1 MLDETLLTDGRSMK
15 LTVNTLTDLS
25 ANVNLV
31 PGGWSRQA
39 ITVPLV
45 QGMGFVTAIYYGA
58 TPYIES
64 GVYIER
70 IIPFKS
76 PKPGVSKYKL
86 QLKNG
91 KYWLLYA
98 VANNGSGLA
107 LKLTSPS
114 RLQAA
119 GSFSGIIQIARSPGN
134 LKENENTYEKC
145 AGAYATG
152 ATVSGSVDGSYGAYS
167 LSFEKAG
174 NGSPLMM
181 FALPHH
187 VQSMDATTA
196 AGKTNIRLQTTT
208 KGVATG
214 IIGDYWRM
222 VEPDLPNDIGFAPW
236 SPTAGSTKFIPDAAK
251 RAINNVALL
260 ELSQDMEAQT
270 NLDSMYFSGKALSK
284 FATAIYAVHD
294 LAGKP
299 SLAEVGL
306 TKLKKAFSR
315 FAKNTQKFPLTYESA
330 WGGVVS
336 TATYVTGD
344 AGADF
349 GNTYYNDHQ

>member
-1 MLDETLLTDGRSMK
+1 MK
-15 LTVNTLTDLS
+15 LTMDALTDLS

-31 PGGWSRQA
+31 PGGWSSQA

-58 TPYIES
+58 TPHIDS

-76 PKPGVSKYKL
+76 PKRGVSKYKV
-86 QLKNG
+86 QLKDG
-91 KYWLLYA
+91 QYWLLYA
-98 VANNGSGLA
+98 VANNGTGLA
-107 LKLTSPS
+107 LDLASPTKLK
-114 RLQAA
+114 AA
-119 GSFSGIIQIARSPGN
+119 GSFSGIIQIAKSPGN
-134 LKENENTYEKC
+134 LKENEVTYEKC
-145 AGAYATG
+145 AGTYATG
-152 ATVSGSVDGSYGAYS
+152 ALISGSVDGTYGAYS
-167 LSFEKAG
+167 LSFRKAG
-174 NGSPLMM
+174 NGSPLIM

-187 VQSMDATTA
+187 VESMDARTA
-196 AGKTNIRLQTTT
+196 GGKTGIKLQTTT
-208 KGVATG
+208 KGLATAV
-214 IIGDYWRM
+214 IGDYWRL
-222 VEPDLPNDIGFAPW
+222 EESDLPNDIGFAPW
-236 SPTAGSTKFIPDAAK
+236 SPITGSTTFIPNAAK
-251 RAINNVALL
+251 RAIDNVALL
-260 ELSQDMEAQT
+260 ELSQDIDAQT

-299 SLAEVGL
+299 ALAKVAL

-315 FAKNTQKFPLTYESA
+315 FATNTQKFPLTYESA

-336 TATYVTGD
+336 TASYVTGD
-344 AGADF
+344 VGADF

>member
-1 MLDETLLTDGRSMK
+1 MD
-15 LTVNTLTDLS
+15 TLTDLS

-31 PGGWSRQA
+31 PGGWSSHA

-58 TPYIES
+58 TPYIDS
-64 GVYIER
+64 GVYIEK

-86 QLKNG
+86 ELKNG

-98 VANNGSGLA
+98 VANNGTGLA
-107 LKLTSPS
+107 LDLTSPS
-114 RLQAA
+114 RLKAA
-119 GSFSGIIQIARSPGN
+119 GSFSGIIQIAQSPGN
-134 LKENENTYEKC
+134 LQENEIKYEKC

-152 ATVSGSVDGSYGAYS
+152 ASVSGSVDGKYGSYS
-167 LSFEKAG
+167 LSFKKAG

-187 VQSMDATTA
+187 VESMDAGTA
-196 AGKTNIRLQTTT
+196 AGKTGIQLRTTT

-214 IIGDYWRM
+214 VIGDYWRL
-222 VEPDLPNDIGFAPW
+222 VESDLPSDIGFAPW

-251 RAINNVALL
+251 RAIDNVAAL
-260 ELSQDMEAQT
+260 ELSQDMEAQSD
-270 NLDSMYFSGKALSK
+270 LDSMYFSGKALSK

-299 SLAEVGL
+299 DLAKVGL

-315 FAKNTQKFPLTYESA
+315 FATNTQKFPLAYESA

-344 AGADF
+344 QGADF